1 MKTDGRPMTIKGP
14 QPIDGNP
21 TDDAMALLG
30 GARGMTQTRTQFQTA
45 VTVQKPR
52 SLEALRKACM
62 QEASYSRENFTYA
75 WTVADKN
82 SDSGKSLIEGLSID
96 GAMILLRNWGNAVC
110 EPTLVDETPTHWMM
124 SATFIDLETG
134 FTSSRLFRQRKSQST
149 GRMDAERSLD
159 IQFQIGQSK
168 AIRNAIARSIPQW
181 LVDESIEA
189 AKASA
194 AERYKN
200 VAEHAARA
208 IESYKKDF
216 QVSVE
221 QLERKLGKKQP
232 DWIPADV
239 VLLRAIFKGLKEGQ
253 TSVGQEFSADEPVTA
268 APAEASP
275 PSTPELKVDA
285 DGRLVETSPTTSSD
299 SKPKSEAAVD
309 TRTEEENA
317 LEAERAEAEKAF
329 AAREAA
335 EAAAAAAS
343 PTPAVEPEAKK
354 GKK

>member
-14 QPIDGNP
+14 QPMESDP
-21 TDDAMALLG
+21 TGDAMALLG

-52 SLEALRKACM
+52 SLEMLRKACM

-253 TSVGQEFSADEPVTA
+253 TSVGQEFSSDDPVPA
-268 APAEASP
+268 APAAAAP

-285 DGRLVETSPTTSSD
+285 DGRLVETSGD
-299 SKPKSEAAVD
+299 SKPKSEPAAD
-309 TRTEEENA
+309 TRTDEEKA

-335 EAAAAAAS
+335 EAAASAAS
-343 PTPAVEPEAKK
+343 STPAAEPEAKK